1 MSTTWEASS
10 PRVLLLHAYSP
21 KNSGDGLLVELAQAT
36 VLRALGSAEFRV
48 IASEASAFG
57 GDEYIQWR
65 DRLLSKSARIPRRA
79 AMLATGFLGP
89 SSEIKELAEQADLI
103 VAVGGGYLRG
113 GSIGAAIKSWGA
125 HYGQLKLAARYG
137 HKAIYLSQSIG
148 PFRGVYKRAVARQ
161 LAKVRTVCVRDDRS
175 LTEFSNVA
183 SVLRMPDLAVL
194 ELARQ
199 SRGAGVSALLA
210 EDAVIVARE
219 LPKPRTYYEFLND
232 ASDSKRFEW
241 ALQSTG
247 GGNDDLPLTQRLG
260 TGTPRPMAEVL
271 ADESPRIVVSTR
283 LHGALSS
290 LIAGFPAI
298 HLSYERKGWG
308 AYEDIGLDEF
318 VLNARDTTLPQ
329 VEALMKR
336 INEDPEAFWSLIET
350 KKAEVRLMENRLL
363 NIISSIVNGSSQSA
377 TTALE
382 TT

>member
-21 KNSGDGLLVELAQAT
+21 KNSGDGLLVELAKAT
-36 VLRALGSAEFRV
+36 VLRALGNADFRV
-48 IASEASAFG
+48 IASEASAFE
-57 GDEYIQWR
+57 GDEYVQWR
-65 DRLLSKSARIPRRA
+65 DRFLSKSTRIPRRA

-89 SSEIKELAEQADLI
+89 CNEIKELAQQADLI

-113 GSIGAAIKSWGA
+113 GSIGPAIKSWGA

-148 PFRGVYKRAVARQ
+148 PFKGVYKRAVARQ
-161 LAKVRTVCVRDDRS
+161 LAKIRTVCVRDDRS
-175 LTEFSNVA
+175 LSEFASVA

-199 SRGAGVSALLA
+199 PRPSGVSTPLS
-210 EDAVIVARE
+210 DDPVIVARE
-219 LPKPRTYYEFLND
+219 LSSPRRYYELLD
-232 ASDSKRFEW
+232 EASKSKRFEW

-308 AYEDIGLDEF
+308 AYEDIGLDDF
-318 VLNARDTTLPQ
+318 VLNARDATLPQ
-329 VEALMKR
+329 VNALMQR
-336 INEDPEAFWSLIET
+336 ILGNPDAFWSLIET
-350 KKAEVRLMENRLL
+350 KKAEIRSRENDLL
-363 NIISSIVNGSSQSA
+363 DVISSVVNGSQQSA
-377 TTALE
+377 TRSWEAS
-382 TT
+382 

>member
-21 KNSGDGLLVELAQAT
+21 KNSGDGLLVELAKAT
-36 VLRALGSAEFRV
+36 VVRALGSADFRI
-48 IASEASAFG
+48 IASEASAFD
-57 GDEYIQWR
+57 GDGYVQWR
-65 DRLLSKSARIPRRA
+65 DPILSKSAHVPRRA

-89 SSEIKELAEQADLI
+89 SSEIRELAKQADLI

-113 GSIGAAIKSWGA
+113 GSIGPAIKSWGA

-137 HKAIYLSQSIG
+137 HKTVYLSQSIG
-148 PFRGVYKRAVARQ
+148 PFKGVYKRAVARQ
-161 LAKVRTVCVRDDRS
+161 LAKIHTVCVRDDRS

-183 SVLRMPDLAVL
+183 SVTRMPDLAVL

-199 SRGAGVSALLA
+199 PSEIGDTRLA
-210 EDAVIVARE
+210 NDPVIVARE
-219 LPKPRTYYEFLND
+219 LPTPRTYYEFLND
-232 ASDSKRFEW
+232 ASGSKRFEW

-260 TGTPRPMAEVL
+260 TGTPRPMAAVL
-271 ADESPRIVVSTR
+271 GDETPRIVVSTR

-336 INEDPEAFWSLIET
+336 IHENPEAFWSLIET
-350 KKAEVRLMENRLL
+350 KKAEVRRMEAKLL
-363 NIISSIVNGSSQSA
+363 DVISSIVCGSSQYA
-377 TTALE
+377 TRSLE
-382 TT
+382 NS

>member
-1 MSTTWEASS
+1 MTTWEASS

-21 KNSGDGLLVELAQAT
+21 KNSGDGLLVELAKAT
-36 VLRALGSAEFRV
+36 VLRALGSADFRV
-48 IASEASAFG
+48 IASEASAFD

-65 DRLLSKSARIPRRA
+65 DRLLSKSAHIPRRA
-79 AMLATGFLGP
+79 SMLATGFFGP
-89 SSEIKELAEQADLI
+89 SSEIKELAEQAELI

-113 GSIGAAIKSWGA
+113 GSIGPAIKSWGA

-148 PFRGVYKRAVARQ
+148 PFSGIYKRAVSRQ
-161 LAKVRTVCVRDDRS
+161 LAKIRTVCVRDDRS
-175 LTEFSNVA
+175 LSEFSSVA
-183 SVLRMPDLAVL
+183 SVSRMPDLAVL

-199 SRGAGVSALLA
+199 PR
-210 EDAVIVARE
+210 DAVVSTQLADDPVLVARE
-219 LPKPRTYYEFLND
+219 LPTPRGYYELLDD
-232 ASDSKRFEW
+232 ASKSERFEW

-260 TGTPRPMAEVL
+260 AGTPRPMAEVL

-308 AYEDIGLDEF
+308 AYEDIGLDDF
-318 VLNARDTTLPQ
+318 VLNARDATLPQ

-336 INEDPEAFWSLIET
+336 ILADPDAFWSLIET
-350 KKAEVRLMENRLL
+350 KKSEIRRMENDLL
-363 NIISSIVNGSSQSA
+363 DVISSVVNGSPRPI
-377 TTALE
+377 TTSVE
-382 TT
+382 TS

>member
-1 MSTTWEASS
+1 
-10 PRVLLLHAYSP
+10 
-21 KNSGDGLLVELAQAT
+21 
-36 VLRALGSAEFRV
+36 
-48 IASEASAFG
+48 
-57 GDEYIQWR
+57 
-65 DRLLSKSARIPRRA
+65 
-79 AMLATGFLGP
+79 MLATGFLGP
-89 SSEIKELAEQADLI
+89 SSDIRELAEQADLI

-113 GSIGAAIKSWGA
+113 GSIGEAIKSWGA
-125 HYGQLKLAARYG
+125 HYGQLKLAARHG

-148 PFRGVYKRAVARQ
+148 PFRGIYKRVVARQ

-199 SRGAGVSALLA
+199 PRETGVSARLA
-210 EDAVIVARE
+210 EDPVIVARE
-219 LPKPRTYYEFLND
+219 LPMPRTYYEFLND

-260 TGTPRPMAEVL
+260 AGTPRPMAEVL
-271 ADESPRIVVSTR
+271 ADKTPRIVVSTR

-308 AYEDIGLDEF
+308 AYEDIGLDDF
-318 VLNARDTTLPQ
+318 VLNARDTTLSQ

-336 INEDPEAFWSLIET
+336 IHGDPEAFWSLIET
-350 KKAEVRLMENRLL
+350 KKAEVRLMENKLL
-363 NIISSIVNGSSQSA
+363 DVISSIVDGSPEAA
-377 TTALE
+377 TRSLE
-382 TT
+382 TS